1 MKIYNIMLS
10 VLLTFIILS
19 VALYADD
26 VSGSNIK
33 KKNYEI
39 ETGIG
44 YGNLNY
50 HVDTAANS
58 LLKWRDSSN
67 FQQNLRFKYNIT
79 EKFSAGILFE
89 NYILAGGE
97 MTDDD
102 LNNLYGTNSGI
113 FNTTRNMKGGGYRFD
128 VYGGYHYYTSG
139 NTDFI
144 GTFGIFLRKYKIKPK
159 GVLQVAV
166 LGDFGPDND
175 SWVYYDNENTQHT
188 EISYKGFQL
197 GTEVHHNTSDSSK
210 FIFDI
215 KLTIPLIHKS
225 KQYYWNYGAPDY
237 DWKLE
242 QYSFTKNR
250 GIDLKIENRFRLNER
265 FWWGIYAYYSY
276 MKSTDQDEID
286 WTGGGYAKVGNANS
300 SELSMM
306 GAGVSLY
313 F

>member
-1 MKIYNIMLS
+1 MSKIYSIVFSVMLT
-10 VLLTFIILS
+10 LILS
-19 VALYADD
+19 SVFLYADD
-26 VSGSNIK
+26 KSDLNVSK
-33 KKNYEI
+33 KKYEI
-39 ETGIG
+39 EAGVG
-44 YGNLNY
+44 YGILNY

-67 FQQNLRFKYNIT
+67 FQQNVNFKYYIT
-79 EKFSAGILFE
+79 EKYSAGILFE
-89 NYILAGGE
+89 NYILSGGE

-102 LNNLYGTNSGI
+102 LNNLYGSDYGI
-113 FNTTRNMKGGGYRFD
+113 FNTTRNMKGSGYRFD

-159 GVLQVAV
+159 GVLQVGV
-166 LGDFGPDND
+166 LPDGHGVN
-175 SWVYYDNENTQHT
+175 YDNENTQHT
-188 EISYKGFQL
+188 EITYKGFQL
-197 GTEVHHNTSDSSK
+197 GTEVHHNSSDSSK

-225 KQYYWNYGAPDY
+225 KQYYWGYEAPDY

-242 QYSFTKNR
+242 QYSFLKNR

-265 FWWGIYAYYSY
+265 FWWGVYAYYSY

-306 GAGVSLY
+306 GAGISLY